1 MKDTSIYTYVLTN
14 SYKSK
19 TMKLKR
25 KLQLSILCSLI
36 VLLLIAIPIF
46 ILDNG
51 ESKYFRYGWHDDFI
65 LISVP
70 INNKLRY
77 FCALF
82 FVILTR
88 VGEVFIGEIASPIIS
103 FNIYNPDKKV
113 ITEFT
118 KNELQFYGNTL
129 YVIDSTRYIF
139 KVMVLVTQFDLAFIS
154 MLSGEIVS
162 LFTIRMLL
170 NEKEFTKAETK
181 VMDIESQ
188 SLLRKK

>member
-1 MKDTSIYTYVLTN
+1 MNIQ
-14 SYKSK
+14 
-19 TMKLKR
+19 R
-25 KLQLSILCSLI
+25 KLQWSILGSFI
-36 VLLLIAIPIF
+36 VMLMVIIPIF

-70 INNKLRY
+70 INTKSRY
-77 FCALF
+77 ICTAI

-88 VGEVFIGEIASPIIS
+88 AGEVFIGEIANPIIG

-129 YVIDSTRYIF
+129 YIIDSTRYIF
-139 KVMVLVTQFDLAFIS
+139 KVMVLVTQIDMACIS
-154 MLSGEIVS
+154 MLAGEFIS

-170 NEKEFTKAETK
+170 NEKHFEKTLDK
-181 VMDIESQ
+181 DIESQ
-188 SLLRKK
+188 FLLKVSNIELNK